1 MVLGYITNKLW
12 WQKRCSTFSEKW
24 SVWCTLLYRPEAMPR
39 DAMQLQGDQDEL
51 VKWSERW
58 QMPFN
63 TAKCKVIHLGATN
76 NEHKVHDGRQRAGGD
91 HWRERPWNSYR
102 CISVIPCS
110 GSLSSE
116 EGLPHSR
123 YHMTHLP
130 EPGWDHSTTAFQVNG
145 EATTWIWEVC
155 VGSCVLWWPRQSWTS
170 AKMGHKNGCLCQT
183 SAISNKTGGTEASKH
198 AL

>member
-1 MVLGYITNKLW
+1 MLCSSRETKMNLW
-12 WQKRCSTFSEKW
+12 SGQKGGSCHLTQLNVRWFTWGLQIMSTSTW
-24 SVWCTLLYRPEAMPR
+24 S
-39 DAMQLQGDQDEL
+39 
-51 VKWSERW
+51 
-58 QMPFN
+58 
-63 TAKCKVIHLGATN
+63 H
-76 NEHKVHDGRQRAGGD
+76 RARGD
-91 HWRERPWNSYR
+91 HWGERPWNSYR
-102 CISVIPCS
+102 YISVIPCS

-123 YHMTHLP
+123 YHTTHLP

-170 AKMGHKNGCLCQT
+170 AKMGRKNGCLCQT